1 MGMLSRMS
9 TIVKSKMNRILD
21 NAEDPRETLDYSYE
35 KQLEM
40 LRNVKR
46 GVVEM
51 VAAKRQ
57 IQQQADKVRD
67 NIARLERQAEQ
78 ALDADREDLALMAL
92 ERKSAAALELEGLD
106 EQIAGMELEQEKLTQ
121 AEARLS
127 AKVAAFRSKKEVI
140 KAQYTA
146 AQAQVRIGSALSGIS
161 EEMGDVGLAVQR
173 AEMKTD
179 NMRAKAGAI
188 DELVDSGVLGDMSGS
203 SKDDITRELEKM
215 SASQG
220 AEDELA
226 ALKSSMSSAKSQ

>member
-21 NAEDPRETLDYSYE
+21 NAENPSETLDYSYE

-57 IQQQADKVRD
+57 IQHQADKVRE
-67 NIARLERQAEQ
+67 NIARLERQSEQ
-78 ALDADREDLALMAL
+78 ALDAGREDLALLAL
-92 ERKSAAALELEGLD
+92 ERKHTAVLELQGLD

-121 AEARLS
+121 AEKRLS

-140 KAQYTA
+140 KAQYSA

-173 AEMKTD
+173 AEDKTSK
-179 NMRAKAGAI
+179 MRARASAI
-188 DELVDSGVLGDMSGS
+188 DELADAGVLDDVLGEN
-203 SKDDITRELEKM
+203 KDDITRELEKVAAG
-215 SASQG
+215 SVAS
-220 AEDELA
+220 DELA
-226 ALKSSMSSAKSQ
+226 AMKARRAARELQ

>member
-57 IQQQADKVRD
+57 IVQQADKVKE
-67 NIARLERQAEQ
+67 NVARLERQAEQ
-78 ALDADREDLALMAL
+78 AVDAGREDLALMAL
-92 ERKSAAALELEGLD
+92 ERKNTALIELEGL
-106 EQIAGMELEQEKLTQ
+106 ETQIAGMEEEQEKLTQ

-127 AKVAAFRSKKEVI
+127 AKVNAFRSKKEVI

-173 AEMKTD
+173 AEAKTE
-179 NMRAKAGAI
+179 NMRARASAI
-188 DELVDSGVLGDMSGS
+188 DELAESGVLSDVVGE

-215 SASQG
+215 SVSSS
-220 AEDELA
+220 AESELA
-226 ALKSSMSSAKSQ
+226 ALKARRAGGS